1 MTGLRLLV
9 TNDDGVDAPGLDALV
24 RTLRELPG
32 VDLTV
37 IAPTTN
43 QTGASGSITTTE
55 FDVLPSET
63 VSGHPATAVTGSP
76 SDAVLFALRQ
86 LLATEPPALVVAG
99 VNEGPN
105 LADFVTMSGTVAAA
119 LAAARLGIPALAV
132 SAGLAAEMDYGPAA
146 RFAAS
151 LVVHFRDELRLQR
164 GLLLPGPREAAMV
177 LNVNF
182 PPIPARGVRVV
193 PLGRIADVTGYVRR
207 AESAGRVTWEP
218 VIVAGDITRV
228 HAGSTLDAPATDLE
242 AFNHGFV
249 AVTPLVPDLTLPGAL
264 ARFRFME
271 ELTP

>member
-1 MTGLRLLV
+1 MTALHILI

-24 RTLRELPG
+24 RALAGLPA
-32 VDLTV
+32 VDVTV

-55 FDVLPSET
+55 FDVLPAET
-63 VSGHPATAVTGSP
+63 IGGHAATAVTGSP
-76 SDAVLFALRQ
+76 SDAVLFALQ
-86 LLATEPPALVVAG
+86 QHLAERPALVVAG

-119 LAAARLGIPALAV
+119 LAAARLGVPALAV
-132 SAGLAAEMDYGPAA
+132 SAGLAPEVDYASPA

-151 LVVHFRDELRLQR
+151 FVARFRDDVRLRTAMLSS
-164 GLLLPGPREAAMV
+164 GSRETAIV

-182 PPIPARGVRVV
+182 PPMPPRGTRVV
-193 PLGRIADVTGYVRR
+193 PLGRMADVTGYVRR
-207 AESAGRVTWEP
+207 AESGARVTWEP

-228 HAGSTLDAPATDLE
+228 HRESTLGTPATDLE

-249 AVTPLVPDLTLPGAL
+249 SITPLVPDLTLSEAVG
-264 ARFRFME
+264 RFAFLE